1 MNPVDPLQF
10 FIFCRTGVHLN
21 NPHTSNV
28 QIHRILCWFAARLRA
43 DFSRTAARAHSTL
56 RCTAAS
62 PHGPLRMAYLLFG
75 SPWASCSHL
84 VLSHS
89 SQFASFFFVHL
100 PLRLRL
106 TPRITQR
113 VPILFQHKSARCQ
126 SLPDYLLQTH
136 ESLLQFYYFLYITN
150 TLTSSFILSTDCL
163 SRVIKRDEPKGSPPL
178 AYFISDPS
186 IVLSV
191 CVPVFKEPHSTLFHT
206 SSTKNSSVFNQSRRS
221 RIISVVPLFPLD
233 LCATT
238 SAFSF
243 ALPIFLF
250 IASFVVVLALLDT
263 STTRSSR

>member
-10 FIFCRTGVHLN
+10 FISCRTVVHMN

-28 QIHRILCWFAARLRA
+28 QIHRILCWFSARLMA

-126 SLPDYLLQTH
+126 SLPDYLLQINEFPFTIFPT
-136 ESLLQFYYFLYITN
+136 LL
-150 TLTSSFILSTDCL
+150 
-163 SRVIKRDEPKGSPPL
+163 
-178 AYFISDPS
+178 
-186 IVLSV
+186 
-191 CVPVFKEPHSTLFHT
+191 TLFFRLLHLVPIVHPVSSNAT
-206 SSTKNSSVFNQSRRS
+206 SPKA
-221 RIISVVPLFPLD
+221 LFPSPTSFKFPTLL
-233 LCATT
+233 LCY
-238 SAFSF
+238 
-243 ALPIFLF
+243 
-250 IASFVVVLALLDT
+250 
-263 STTRSSR
+263 

>member
-10 FIFCRTGVHLN
+10 FISCRTVVHMN

-28 QIHRILCWFAARLRA
+28 QIHRILCWFSARLMA

-178 AYFISDPS
+178 AYFISDP
-186 IVLSV
+186 
-191 CVPVFKEPHSTLFHT
+191 C
-206 SSTKNSSVFNQSRRS
+206 STKNSSVFNQSRRS